1 MLVWTATSS
10 PVVCCRRM
18 GQVNTEWYLRS
29 QPRLTSHGSSSRL
42 HMSDTCLCTMTD
54 LRWRSWGRAEQP
66 AERLCGMQEEESIW
80 VIYHSLTIHLLTYL
94 RSHLATHT
102 LHYLLPRS
110 FFPKGSYAL
119 PLELH
124 LGEHLLEFISWYT
137 STPTWIVPPSYPPKR
152 FSITL
157 NKPPQE
163 PYATRSLRGYASPLP
178 YS

>member
-1 MLVWTATSS
+1 
-10 PVVCCRRM
+10 
-18 GQVNTEWYLRS
+18 
-29 QPRLTSHGSSSRL
+29 
-42 HMSDTCLCTMTD
+42 
-54 LRWRSWGRAEQP
+54 
-66 AERLCGMQEEESIW
+66 MQEEESIW

-137 STPTWIVPPSYPPKR
+137 STPT
-152 FSITL
+152 
-157 NKPPQE
+157 
-163 PYATRSLRGYASPLP
+163 
-178 YS
+178 